1 MNLIT
6 WKWNFDYKIR
16 YEEQCF
22 SLPFLWIFQYKKVF
36 FLKSNFLY
44 TTDVSRNEES
54 HVSVTTSLFMALIL
68 LEMLNCGFFFHLLK
82 ILHKQLF
89 LSKFQCSRNNFPKQN
104 INFVLIDVIK
114 MKVCYFKSNLVTN
127 PIWTVASKCIKLH
140 LYFYSML
147 PVKCQSVFHSSY
159 KNYTSFSVL
168 FGFSD
173 NVKEK
178 YLSFTLSRKV
188 VWGFFHE
195 WND

>member
-1 MNLIT
+1 
-6 WKWNFDYKIR
+6 
-16 YEEQCF
+16 
-22 SLPFLWIFQYKKVF
+22 
-36 FLKSNFLY
+36 
-44 TTDVSRNEES
+44 
-54 HVSVTTSLFMALIL
+54 
-68 LEMLNCGFFFHLLK
+68 MLNCRFFFSLVK
-82 ILHKQLF
+82 NPSQTTFF
-89 LSKFQCSRNNFPKQN
+89 LSKFQYSRNNFPKQN

-147 PVKCQSVFHSSY
+147 PVKCLSDFHSSY

-178 YLSFTLSRKV
+178 YFSFTLSRKV
-188 VWGFFHE
+188 VWGFFLMSE
-195 WND
+195 MINVFK